1 MAQEYTVEQLNHGRK
16 VYDFMRWD
24 YWAFGIS
31 GLLLIAAIVIMGV
44 RGFNWG
50 LDFTGGTVIEITLE
64 KPAEIDVMR
73 DALQKAGFE
82 EPMLQ
87 NFGSSHD
94 IMVRMPPA
102 EGETGGQVLG
112 SQVLKVINES
122 TNQNAAV
129 KRIEFVGPS
138 VGADLAQTG
147 AMALMAALL
156 SILVYVGFRF
166 EWRLAAGV
174 VIAHDVIITLGILS
188 LFHIEIDL
196 TIVASLM
203 SVIGYSLNDSIVV
216 SDRIRENF
224 RKIRRGTPYEIFNVS
239 LTQTLH
245 RTLITSGTT
254 LMVILML
261 FLFGG
266 SMVATTVFCNLI
278 GGPVL
283 EGFSLTMLIG
293 VSIGT
298 ASSIYVASALALKLG
313 MKREHMLQQKVEK
326 EGADQPSILP

>member
-1 MAQEYTVEQLNHGRK
+1 MAQDYTVEQLNHGRK
-16 VYDFMRWD
+16 VWDFMRWD
-24 YWAFGIS
+24 NWAFIIS
-31 GLLLIAAIVIMGV
+31 GGLLILSIVVMGV

-50 LDFTGGTVIEITLE
+50 LDFTGGTVIEISLE
-64 KPAEIDVMR
+64 KPADMDLMR
-73 DALQKAGFE
+73 EALEKAGFQD
-82 EPMLQ
+82 PLLQ
-87 NFGSSHD
+87 NFGSSRD

-102 EGETGGQVLG
+102 QSDNSGQLLG
-112 SQVLKVINES
+112 SKVVSVINEATS
-122 TNQNAAV
+122 QNAAV

-147 AMALMAALL
+147 GMALLVALI

-174 VIAHDVIITLGILS
+174 VIALAHDVIITMGVLS
-188 LFHIEIDL
+188 LFQIEVDL

-224 RKIRRGTPYEIFNVS
+224 RKIRRGTPYEIFNIS

-254 LMVILML
+254 LVVILML
-261 FLFGG
+261 YLFGG
-266 SMVATTVFCNLI
+266 AMLK
-278 GGPVL
+278 
-283 EGFSLTMLIG
+283 GFSLTMLIG

-313 MKREHMLQQKVEK
+313 MKREHLLQQKVEK

>member
-1 MAQEYTVEQLNHGRK
+1 VAQEYTVEQLNHGRK
-16 VYDFMRWD
+16 VWDFMRWD

-31 GLLLIAAIVIMGV
+31 GLLLILSIVVMGV
-44 RGFNWG
+44 KGFNWG
-50 LDFTGGTVIEITLE
+50 LDFTGGTVIEISLE
-64 KPAEIDVMR
+64 KPVDMDQMR
-73 DALQKAGFE
+73 LSLQKAGFE
-82 EPMLQ
+82 EPLLQ
-87 NFGSSHD
+87 NFGSSRD
-94 IMVRMPPA
+94 IMVRMPPVHDA
-102 EGETGGQVLG
+102 NGSQELG
-112 SQVLKVINES
+112 SKVVNVINETTS
-122 TNQNAAV
+122 QNAAV

-147 AMALMAALL
+147 AMALLVALI

-174 VIAHDVIITLGILS
+174 VIALAHDVVITMGVLS
-188 LFHIEIDL
+188 LFHIEVDL

-216 SDRIRENF
+216 SDR
-224 RKIRRGTPYEIFNVS
+224 IRRGTPYEIFNVS

-266 SMVATTVFCNLI
+266 
-278 GGPVL
+278 PVL

-313 MKREHMLQQKVEK
+313 MKREHLLQQKVEK